1 MCLLDEHNILVHHT
15 HTSIPEEDILMA
27 LMPLATPVLLPQ
39 WPQWPASTNVP
50 GGEDARLSRTS
61 QPGRAHAPFLAG
73 CPGQHPSIC
82 TLQLHPLSERSVDL
96 VGGKA
101 NSGRVNKM
109 FS

>member
-27 LMPLATPVLLPQ
+27 SMPLATPVLL
-39 WPQWPASTNVP
+39 PQWPASTNVP